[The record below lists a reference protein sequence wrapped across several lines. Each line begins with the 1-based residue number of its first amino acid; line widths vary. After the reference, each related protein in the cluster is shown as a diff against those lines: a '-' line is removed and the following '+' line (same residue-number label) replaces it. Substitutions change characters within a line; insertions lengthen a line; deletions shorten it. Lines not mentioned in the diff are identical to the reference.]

1 VKFNDRWKSFADH
14 EIDTKTGV
22 EKGELRFRNMP
33 RVSRK
38 LAVLVSS
45 LILAACYASTLRA
58 MFHLWMTDEDM
69 AHGVL
74 VPLVI
79 AWILYRERARLRQLP
94 ADSSG
99 WGWALL
105 ATGAALQLA
114 SARGAG
120 VFIGA
125 VAFLVSTAGAVVCLG
140 GTAWIRALAF
150 PFALGCFMLPKLAY
164 FYNESTL
171 PLQLLA
177 SRLAAAM
184 LTAAGFAVI
193 RAGNLLSVSGHQV
206 SVEAACNGIRYLIPL
221 AFVSLVFS
229 YLARSVLWIRAA
241 LVVSAVPIAIAS
253 NALRVA
259 LSAASPRLAVGDW
272 HTLTGVA
279 VFILALPG
287 ILLIHSGL
295 AFVHRRI
302 HD

>member
-1 VKFNDRWKSFADH
+1 
-14 EIDTKTGV
+14 
-22 EKGELRFRNMP
+22 MP

-38 LAVLVSS
+38 LAVLVSA
-45 LILAACYASTLRA
+45 LVLAVCYASTLGT

-94 ADSSG
+94 ADSSR
-99 WGWALL
+99 WGWAVL
-105 ATGAALQLA
+105 AMGAALQLA

-140 GTAWIRALAF
+140 GTAWMRALGF

-164 FYNESTL
+164 FYNEITL

-229 YLARSVLWIRAA
+229 YLAGSVPWIRAA
-241 LVVSAVPIAIAS
+241 LVVSVVPIAIAS

-279 VFILALPG
+279 VFMLTLPG

-295 AFVHRRI
+295 VSVDRRI
-302 HD
+302 HG